1 MHLPRFST
9 KLSHEKNNKLRREQA
24 MNGILNKPAGIDLD
38 SSCATVDTVT
48 LEDMY
53 STTPMV
59 VVQPTYQQPDE
70 EELHTSFEEAISD
83 RVLAVN
89 RQLSRLSGTHTGN
102 LYVRSQTSAPLKR
115 DGLMVRPML
124 PGRAW
129 QQAMFFVAIAFMLIL
144 VGFDLMGLLVLHM
157 R

>member
-1 MHLPRFST
+1 
-9 KLSHEKNNKLRREQA
+9 
-24 MNGILNKPAGIDLD
+24 MNGILIKPAGIELD
-38 SSCATVDTVT
+38 SSYSTIDTATM
-48 LEDMY
+48 EDMY

-89 RQLSRLSGTHTGN
+89 RQLSHLNSVHTGN
-102 LYVRSQTSAPLKR
+102 LYVRAQTSAPLKG
-115 DGLMVRPML
+115 DGMVVRPML
-124 PGRAW
+124 PRRTW
-129 QQAMFFVAIAFMLIL
+129 QQGMLFVAIAFMLL
-144 VGFDLMGLLVLHM
+144 MLGFDLMGLLVLHM

>member
-1 MHLPRFST
+1 
-9 KLSHEKNNKLRREQA
+9 
-24 MNGILNKPAGIDLD
+24 MNGILIKPAGIELD
-38 SSCATVDTVT
+38 SSYATVDTAT

-59 VVQPTYQQPDE
+59 VVQPTYEQLDE

-89 RQLSRLSGTHTGN
+89 RQLSRLSDTYTGN
-102 LYVRSQTSAPLKR
+102 LYVRSQMSAPLRR
-115 DGLMVRPML
+115 DGLVVRPML

-129 QQAMFFVAIAFMLIL
+129 QRGMLFVALAFMLVL
-144 VGFDLMGLLVLHM
+144 VGFDLMGLLVLYL

>member
-1 MHLPRFST
+1 
-9 KLSHEKNNKLRREQA
+9 
-24 MNGILNKPAGIDLD
+24 MNGILIKPAGIELD
-38 SSCATVDTVT
+38 SSYATVDTAT

-59 VVQPTYQQPDE
+59 VVQPTYEQLDE

-89 RQLSRLSGTHTGN
+89 RQLSRLSDTYTGN
-102 LYVRSQTSAPLKR
+102 LYVRSQMSAPLRR
-115 DGLMVRPML
+115 DGLVVRPML

-129 QQAMFFVAIAFMLIL
+129 QRGMLFVALAFMLVLI
-144 VGFDLMGLLVLHM
+144 GFDLMGLLVLYL

>member
-1 MHLPRFST
+1 
-9 KLSHEKNNKLRREQA
+9 
-24 MNGILNKPAGIDLD
+24 MNGILIKPAGIELD
-38 SSCATVDTVT
+38 SSYTTVDTAT

-59 VVQPTYQQPDE
+59 VVQPTYQQLDE

-83 RVLAVN
+83 RVLAFN
-89 RQLSRLSGTHTGN
+89 RQLSRLSGTYTGN

-115 DGLMVRPML
+115 DGLVVRSML

-129 QQAMFFVAIAFMLIL
+129 QRGMLFVALAFMLVL
-144 VGFDLMGLLVLHM
+144 AGFDLMGLLVLHM